1 MSLNVNVLVTARDEY
16 ISQLM
21 AILIPYFK
29 TNFKKIFENS
39 QKNSFIKYKLRLFQ
53 EDLRDIQRW
62 NEVTV
67 DNRVR
72 ELINQY
78 PYFAELLKAIFV
90 INVKILSCVK
100 TRSGGKGI
108 KIEVPNVT
116 LFLHKLFI
124 EIARK
129 LYYKPSIILS
139 EDEDIEELVENV
151 ITEILRNQIPIQQIL
166 QEYLMDTFDD
176 SSDEDTD
183 EPEEEEIPEE
193 TPEEPHIDEP
203 KEIQPEH
210 EDMPIQQ
217 PPTTPTEENTL
228 PQSYENN
235 EHKPEQPH
243 IDDENYSS
251 NNDRV
256 PTRPMGDY
264 NQEEQQRPR
273 RVLFD
278 DAKDFSE

>member
-53 EDLRDIQRW
+53 EEIRDIQRW
-62 NEVTV
+62 NDVTV
-67 DNRVR
+67 DSRVR
-72 ELINQY
+72 ELLNQY
-78 PYFAELLKAIFV
+78 PYFGELLKAIFV

-129 LYYKPSIILS
+129 FYYKPSMILA
-139 EDEDIEELVENV
+139 EDEEIEELVENV

-176 SSDEDTD
+176 SSDEETEDTP
-183 EPEEEEIPEE
+183 EPEPEPEE
-193 TPEEPHIDEP
+193 TPEEPHVDEP
-203 KEIQPEH
+203 KEIQPEQ
-210 EDMPIQQ
+210 EPEYQEPQPAQQ
-217 PPTTPTEENTL
+217 PNDDRQYQPQPQQELHQPEEHYT
-228 PQSYENN
+228 SEEYG
-235 EHKPEQPH
+235 
-243 IDDENYSS
+243 
-251 NNDRV
+251 V

-264 NQEEQQRPR
+264 NEEQQRPR

-278 DAKDFSE
+278 DAKDFNE